1 MATSWWQRPHE
12 AGSRPLERTAVPDPS
27 LALRSPA
34 DNGQPAIRPAQ
45 PASERRAAALFPD
58 ER

>member
-45 PASERRAAALFPD
+45 PASERRAAALFS
-58 ER
+58 